1 VNTYVYSEVFS
12 VAQPVHDVAIDGE
25 APKQREEFP
34 RRVLVFSFRPASE
47 AWRAEGFVG
56 TGDASF
62 GAESA
67 SGLAQAF
74 TTQANSMQIGA
85 PTGVAQPTVDDV
97 RLDAGAMPGLSAS

>member
-1 VNTYVYSEVFS
+1 M
-12 VAQPVHDVAIDGE
+12 
-25 APKQREEFP
+25 
-34 RRVLVFSFRPASE
+34 
-47 AWRAEGFVG
+47 G

-85 PTGVAQPTVDDV
+85 PTGVAQPVDDV

>member
-1 VNTYVYSEVFS
+1 M
-12 VAQPVHDVAIDGE
+12 AGGGIC
-25 APKQREEFP
+25 
-34 RRVLVFSFRPASE
+34 
-47 AWRAEGFVG
+47 G

>member
-1 VNTYVYSEVFS
+1 M
-12 VAQPVHDVAIDGE
+12 
-25 APKQREEFP
+25 
-34 RRVLVFSFRPASE
+34 
-47 AWRAEGFVG
+47 G